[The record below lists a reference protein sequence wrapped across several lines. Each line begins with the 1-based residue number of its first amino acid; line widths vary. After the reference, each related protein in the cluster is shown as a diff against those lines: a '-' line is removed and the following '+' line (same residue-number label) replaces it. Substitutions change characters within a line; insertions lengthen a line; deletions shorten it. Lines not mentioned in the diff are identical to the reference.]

1 MTSTRRQWQAVDIGG
16 VVSQCVERAIGTSEA
31 DDIRWGN
38 VREKNAAADADA
50 AFEVARQTG

>member
-1 MTSTRRQWQAVDIGG
+1 M
-16 VVSQCVERAIGTSEA
+16 GTSEA

-38 VREKNAAADADA
+38 VREKNADADADA